1 MAIET
6 AQEYYENLDSHGSY
20 QFVPLKEVIDG
31 LLTEAK
37 LDPDNYLKNTNRAL
51 ILYHAKMGIK
61 ELTKSTAKATLKI
74 EMTVP
79 ANSYIVMPQDYV
91 DYIRISAV
99 VVDEF
104 TGGRRLEV
112 LDVNQNMNTATGYL
126 QDHNAE
132 ILFDDEG
139 NIVTADASNIYNIP
153 YRKYEF
159 CSDMSGSPMQD
170 TSKMSAFGEF
180 TIDVNNGKIGFSSNL
195 IDKEVVVEYESD
207 GLQWESFG
215 EGDIKVLKGIE
226 QALKDWT
233 YYACIEKRI
242 TVPANE
248 KYRALNRFKTTK
260 HIARKNMAGFDL
272 NEVSRLMRIKTKH
285 L

>member
-6 AQEYYENLDSHGSY
+6 PEAYHGTESSHGSY

-37 LDPDNYLKNTNRAL
+37 LDPDNQLKNTNRAL

-61 ELTKSTAKATLKI
+61 ELTKSTAKAILKI

-79 ANSYIVMPQDYV
+79 NNSCIVMPQDYV
-91 DYIRISAV
+91 DYVSISAV
-99 VVDEF
+99 VVDSS
-104 TGGRRLEV
+104 GNRKLQL
-112 LDVNQNMNTATGYL
+112 LDVNTNINTATGYL
-126 QDHNAE
+126 QDNNAQ
-132 ILFDDEG
+132 IIFDNEE
-139 NIVTADASNIYNIP
+139 NIVTADASNAYNIP
-153 YRKYEF
+153 YHKYDF
-159 CSDMSGSPMQD
+159 ISSLGGNATQD
-170 TSKMSAFGEF
+170 TAKLSAYGEF
-180 TIDVNNGKIGFSSNL
+180 TVDENNGKIVFSSNL
-195 IDKEVVVEYESD
+195 IDKEVVVVYESD

-215 EGDIKVLKGIE
+215 EGDIKVHKYIE

-248 KYRALNRFKTTK
+248 KHRALNRYKTTK
-260 HIARKNMAGFDL
+260 HIARKNRAGLDL
-272 NEVSRLMRIKTKH
+272 NEISRQMRTKTKH